1 MESMIGI
8 LLAGGRSKRLG
19 IDKPTLELNGEML
32 VERHLRQLRAGGV
45 KNAVIV
51 CHCGNEAPIRA
62 RTGAQTVLQVGDSM
76 SSAVL
81 TGMNQT
87 DANSICA
94 VCVNDIVSDEDYW
107 QLLALNG
114 TDGTILIPTVPLER
128 NFSGGF
134 LELGHDNRAVRRI
147 VEKPP
152 DGCPAGAAA
161 NIMIHQIFGSKL
173 LGRLRSLL
181 SNGTEYETAINSLI
195 EKGTTSVIAV
205 PIRWWIA
212 IKTPD
217 DIARAQAATVQ

>member
-1 MESMIGI
+1 MESMIAI
-8 LLAGGRSKRLG
+8 LLAGGRSVRLG

-32 VERHLRQLRAGGV
+32 VERHLRQLRAAGV

-51 CHCGNEAPIRA
+51 CHSENEAVIRA

-81 TGMNQT
+81 TGLNQT

-94 VCVNDIVSDEDYW
+94 VCVNDIVSDEDYR

-114 TDGTILIPTVPLER
+114 PDGTILIPTVPLER

-147 VEKPP
+147 VEKPHG
-152 DGCPAGAAA
+152 GCPAGAAA
-161 NIMIHQIFGSKL
+161 NIMIHQIFGPEL
-173 LGRLRSLL
+173 LARLRSLL

-195 EKGTTSVIAV
+195 KKGTIVIAV

-212 IKTPD
+212 IKAPD
-217 DIARAQAATVQ
+217 DIARAEAATAQ

>member
-1 MESMIGI
+1 MIAI
-8 LLAGGRSKRLG
+8 LLAGGRSVRLG

-32 VERHLRQLRAGGV
+32 VERHLRQLRTGGV

-51 CHCGNEAPIRA
+51 CHSGNEALIRA

-81 TGMNQT
+81 SGLNQT
-87 DANSICA
+87 DSSSICA
-94 VCVNDIVSDEDYW
+94 VCVNDIVSDEDYR

-114 TDGTILIPTVPLER
+114 PDGTILIPTVALER

-147 VEKPP
+147 VEKSHG
-152 DGCPAGAAA
+152 GCPAGAAA
-161 NIMIHQIFGSKL
+161 NIMIHQIFGPEL
-173 LGRLRSLL
+173 LARLKSLL
-181 SNGTEYETAINSLI
+181 SNGTEYETAINILI
-195 EKGTTSVIAV
+195 EKGTSVIAV

-212 IKTPD
+212 IKTAD
-217 DIARAQAATVQ
+217 DIARAEAATAQ

>member
-1 MESMIGI
+1 MIAI
-8 LLAGGRSKRLG
+8 LLAGGRSERLG

-32 VERHLRQLRAGGV
+32 VERHLRQLRTGGV

-51 CHCGNEAPIRA
+51 CHPGNEERIRA
-62 RTGAQTVLQVGDSM
+62 RTGAQTVLQSGDSM

-81 TGMNQT
+81 TGLNQT
-87 DANSICA
+87 DSNSICA
-94 VCVNDIVSDEDYW
+94 VCVNDIVSDEDYR

-114 TDGTILIPTVPLER
+114 RDGTILVPTVALEQ

-147 VEKPP
+147 VEKAHG
-152 DGCPAGAAA
+152 GCPAGAAA
-161 NIMIHQIFGSKL
+161 NIMIHQIFGPEL
-173 LGRLRSLL
+173 LARLRSLL

-195 EKGTTSVIAV
+195 EKGTNVIAV

-217 DIARAQAATVQ
+217 DIARAEAATAQ